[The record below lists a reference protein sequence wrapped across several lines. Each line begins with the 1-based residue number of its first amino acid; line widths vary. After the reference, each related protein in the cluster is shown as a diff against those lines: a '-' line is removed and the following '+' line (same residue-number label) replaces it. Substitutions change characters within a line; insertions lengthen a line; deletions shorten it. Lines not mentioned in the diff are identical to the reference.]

1 MANEDL
7 FDVSGRVV
15 LVAGGARGL
24 GFDLASA
31 LAERGARIVL
41 ADVLA
46 DEVAEAARR
55 LPGAGHL
62 HCPLD
67 VTDEA
72 RVDAAVAAAVEG
84 AGRLDAVLNS
94 AGIAR
99 FAPAL
104 ELSAEDFVQS
114 MMVNVTGAFLLS
126 RSAARAMA
134 GQTGGGRI
142 LHVASVSSRVV
153 NPQYAAYST
162 SKAALAQLVKVLAKE
177 WAGAGIAV
185 NAIGP
190 AVTRTPLTE
199 ATILADAEM
208 TATALSQIPMGR
220 FGEADDLV
228 GATLLMLSDAGRF
241 ITGQTVYVDGGRTL
255 N

>member
-1 MANEDL
+1 M
-7 FDVSGRVV
+7 FDVAGRAI

-24 GFDLASA
+24 GFDLAGA
-31 LAERGARIVL
+31 LAARGARIVL

-46 DEVAEAARR
+46 DEVAEAARQ
-55 LPGAGHL
+55 LPGEGHL

-72 RVDAAVAAAVEG
+72 SVDAAVMAAVAG
-84 AGRLDAVLNS
+84 AGRLDGVLNS

-104 ELSAEDFVQS
+104 ELSAEDFVQT
-114 MMVNVTGAFLLS
+114 MAVNVTGAFLLS
-126 RSAARAMA
+126 RRAARAMA
-134 GQTGGGRI
+134 GQPGGGRI
-142 LHVASVSSRVV
+142 LHLASVSSRVV
-153 NPQYAAYST
+153 NEQYAAYST

-177 WAGAGIAV
+177 WARTGIAV

-190 AVTRTPLTE
+190 AVIRTPLTE
-199 ATILADAEM
+199 ATILADPEM

-220 FGEADDLV
+220 FGVAEDLV
-228 GATLLMLSDAGRF
+228 GATLLLLSEAGRF